1 MTFTQDNIYTHIL
14 PKSEPSSMEN
24 IYINMYYNTALKKT
38 IWLILKYASQ
48 NIVLKIIVFQM

>member
-24 IYINMYYNTALKKT
+24 IYIYKYVQYNTALKKR
-38 IWLILKYASQ
+38 
-48 NIVLKIIVFQM
+48 FD